1 MSARERLLK
10 QFRELVGVRL
20 ERINRRIVELEAGA
34 SVEAGR
40 TVLRE
45 LHGLKG
51 EARMMG
57 FDDINTVVHEM
68 EELVRSTERVE
79 HALSAGSIDALLQAG
94 DAVLVLAGASP
105 EPQQTPPEVA
115 RLVRWLQQCTRAE
128 ASGQGESGTAPGA
141 PLKVDPSTPSAS
153 ASMQAAALRVDPSTP
168 GTATQAPPVRR
179 EPQERDE
186 QDVTP
191 AWGSAPLGVAT
202 GPSLVSRQAPAP
214 APAPVPPAASRT
226 PMGGRTVAVEPPRAQ
241 SSAASTASTTINRM
255 PPATPEPPLTRT
267 ATVTTG
273 VRSGDR
279 ADGSVR
285 IGVASLDLLTSAVTN
300 LTQVSRRRELA
311 TLRRLELARELSLLA
326 RAAEDLGLAGG
337 MLAERLGRAKEL
349 AAELHREAKLLANE
363 ELRDLGYVADEV
375 QRLRMLPLSVLFEPY
390 PRMVRDLARELGKEV
405 ELVVDGEDTRADRAV
420 VEALRDPLL
429 HLVRNALDH
438 GLESRVDRVAS
449 GKHPRGRLTLGA
461 AREGNRLVLR
471 VEDDG
476 VGLEPALLRRSAV
489 RKGFLDEATASAL
502 TDQAAR
508 ELIFLS
514 GFTSRE
520 VATDIS
526 GRGVGLDAVRSSL
539 RALGGDVLVESTPGR
554 GTRFELRVPVSL
566 TVAPLLFVKVA
577 EETLCLSAA
586 HVSRAV
592 KVEASQVKE
601 VAGRAV
607 LEVEGEAMPFA
618 SLGALLGLGPDQVAE
633 EGALVLAVRSQGA
646 TAALAVDRV
655 LEESVQ
661 AILPLK
667 GLLGSFPHLTG
678 ATTLADGRL
687 AMVLSAA
694 HLIAGAQGAMGLRVP
709 RAPAPARPPPAPR
722 RRILV
727 VDDSPLTRE
736 LIGSLLEAVGY
747 DVLMATDGM
756 EALELLNGT
765 KVDLVCS
772 DLEMPRVD
780 GLELTRRLKA
790 HPTHKVLPV
799 VILTTRGG
807 EEDRQRG
814 LAAGA
819 NGYIT
824 KGDLVRQDLV
834 DVVGRLLG

>member
-1 MSARERLLK
+1 MSGREKLLK

-34 SVEAGR
+34 SPEAGR

-57 FDDINTVVHEM
+57 FDTINTVVHEM
-68 EELVRSTERVE
+68 EELVRSTERAE
-79 HALSAGSIDALLQAG
+79 HALSAESIDALLRAA
-94 DAVLVLAGASP
+94 DAVLVLSGAAGQ
-105 EPQQTPPEVA
+105 EPAQSPPEVGK
-115 RLVRWLQQCTRAE
+115 LVRGLQECTRAE
-128 ASGQGESGTAPGA
+128 VSGLGASP
-141 PLKVDPSTPSAS
+141 P
-153 ASMQAAALRVDPSTP
+153 
-168 GTATQAPPVRR
+168 APPVATPRPGTPGSRR
-179 EPQERDE
+179 ESVEESGD
-186 QDVTP
+186 DVTP
-191 AWGSAPLGVAT
+191 AWGSVSLNVAA
-202 GPSLVSRQAPAP
+202 PSLVSRLAP
-214 APAPVPPAASRT
+214 PVPPAMAPASPSARA
-226 PMGGRTVAVEPPRAQ
+226 PLVGRSVGVEPPRAPPLP
-241 SSAASTASTTINRM
+241 ASVTVATSISRM
-255 PPATPEPPLTRT
+255 PPAVSEPPPR
-267 ATVTTG
+267 ASTVTAA
-273 VRSGDR
+273 VRTGDR

-285 IGVASLDLLTSAVTN
+285 IGVTSLDRLTSAVTN

-311 TLRRLELARELSLLA
+311 TTRRLDLARELSLLS
-326 RAAEDLGLAGG
+326 RSAEDWGPAGAVF
-337 MLAERLGRAKEL
+337 AERLGRAKEL
-349 AAELHREAKLLANE
+349 AAALHREEKLLANE

-405 ELVVDGEDTRADRAV
+405 ELVVDGEDTRADRTV

-438 GLESRVDRVAS
+438 GLESRVDRVAT
-449 GKHPRGRLTLGA
+449 GKHPRGKLTLSA
-461 AREGNRLVLR
+461 ARDGNRLVLR

-476 VGLEPALLRRSAV
+476 VGLEPSLLRRAAV
-489 RKGFLDEATASAL
+489 RKGFLDEAAASAL

-539 RALGGDVLVESTPGR
+539 RALGGDVLVASYGNQ

-592 KVEASQVKE
+592 RVEASQIRE
-601 VAGRAV
+601 VAGRGV
-607 LEVEGEAMPFA
+607 LEVDEQPMPFA
-618 SLGALLGLGPDQVAE
+618 SLGALLGLSPEQEAG
-633 EGALVLAVRSQGA
+633 EGALVLVVRSQGSM
-646 TAALAVDRV
+646 AALAVDRV
-655 LEESVQ
+655 LEESIQ

-667 GLLGSFPHLTG
+667 GLLAHFPHLTG

-687 AMVLSAA
+687 SMVLSAA
-694 HLIAGAQGAMGLRVP
+694 HLIANARGLAGFRGTRASAVAP
-709 RAPAPARPPPAPR
+709 RPAPAPR

-747 DVLMATDGM
+747 DVVMATDGI
-756 EALELLNGT
+756 EALDLLAST
-765 KVDLVCS
+765 RVDLVCT
-772 DLEMPRVD
+772 DLEMPRAD
-780 GLELTRRLKA
+780 GLELTRRLKD

-819 NGYIT
+819 DGYIT

>member
-1 MSARERLLK
+1 MSAREKLLK

-34 SVEAGR
+34 SLEAGR

-57 FDDINTVVHEM
+57 FEAINSVVHEM
-68 EELVRSTERVE
+68 EELVRCTERAE
-79 HALSAGSIDALLQAG
+79 HAMSAGSIDALLHAG

-105 EPQQTPPEVA
+105 EPAQTPPEVDK
-115 RLVRWLQQCTRAE
+115 LVRWLKECTRAE
-128 ASGQGESGTAPGA
+128 ASNPAGPASPPGPAHAPGSRA
-141 PLKVDPSTPSAS
+141 EP
-153 ASMQAAALRVDPSTP
+153 
-168 GTATQAPPVRR
+168 ATVPARKDVH
-179 EPQERDE
+179 EKERDDRDE
-186 QDVTP
+186 VTP
-191 AWGSAPLGVAT
+191 AWGSAPLGVSM
-202 GPSLVSRQAPAP
+202 PSLVSRQAPP
-214 APAPVPPAASRT
+214 PPPVPPAHPAQR
-226 PMGGRTVAVEPPRAQ
+226 PPLVGRSVPVEPPRVQ
-241 SSAASTASTTINRM
+241 SSAATVATSTINRM
-255 PPATPEPPLTRT
+255 PPASPEVPVRT
-267 ATVTTG
+267 GSVPG
-273 VRSGDR
+273 VRAGDR

-311 TLRRLELARELSLLA
+311 TARRLELARELSLLA
-326 RAAEDLGLAGG
+326 RAAEDLGPAAAALS
-337 MLAERLGRAKEL
+337 ERLGRTKEL
-349 AAELHREAKLLANE
+349 AAALHREAKLLANE
-363 ELRDLGYVADEV
+363 ELRDLGYVAEEV

-405 ELVVDGEDTRADRAV
+405 ELVVDGEETRADRAV

-438 GLESRVDRVAS
+438 GLESRVDRVAT

-461 AREGNRLVLR
+461 SRDGNRLVLR
-471 VEDDG
+471 VQDDG
-476 VGLEPALLRRSAV
+476 VGLEPALLRRAAV
-489 RKGFLDEATASAL
+489 RKGFLDEASASAL

-539 RALGGDVLVESTPGR
+539 RALGGDVLVASTPGR

-566 TVAPLLFVKVA
+566 TVSPLLFVKVA
-577 EETLCLSAA
+577 EETLCLSAV

-592 KVEASQVKE
+592 KVEASQIKE

-607 LEVEGEAMPFA
+607 LLLDEQPMPFA
-618 SLGALLGLGPDQVAE
+618 SLGALLGLGPEEVAG
-633 EGALVLAVRSQGA
+633 EGALVLVVRSQGA

-667 GLLGSFPHLTG
+667 GLMAHFPHLTG

-694 HLIAGAQGAMGLRVP
+694 HLIASAQGTLGLRIP
-709 RAPAPARPPPAPR
+709 RAPAAARPPDAPR

-747 DVLMATDGM
+747 DVIMATDGM
-756 EALELLNGT
+756 EALDMLNGSLNGGPNGP
-765 KVDLVCS
+765 KVDLVCT

-780 GLELTRRLKA
+780 GLELTRRLKEHA
-790 HPTHKVLPV
+790 THKVLPV

>member
-1 MSARERLLK
+1 MSGREKLLK

-34 SVEAGR
+34 SPDAGR

-57 FDDINTVVHEM
+57 FDTINTVVHEM
-68 EELVRSTERVE
+68 EELVRSTERAE
-79 HALSAGSIDALLQAG
+79 HALSADSIDALLRAA
-94 DAVLVLAGASP
+94 DAVLVLSGAAGQ
-105 EPQQTPPEVA
+105 EPVQSPPEVGK
-115 RLVRWLQQCTRAE
+115 LVRGLQECTRAE
-128 ASGQGESGTAPGA
+128 ITGLG
-141 PLKVDPSTPSAS
+141 
-153 ASMQAAALRVDPSTP
+153 AAAPP
-168 GTATQAPPVRR
+168 PPVATPRAGPPIARR
-179 EPQERDE
+179 ESVEE
-186 QDVTP
+186 SAEETTP
-191 AWGSAPLGVAT
+191 AWGSVSLSAAS
-202 GPSLVSRQAPAP
+202 PSLVSRSAP
-214 APAPVPPAASRT
+214 PVPPAIAPASSSTR
-226 PMGGRTVAVEPPRAQ
+226 PPPPGRASSLEPPRA
-241 SSAASTASTTINRM
+241 APPASVTVATSISRM
-255 PPATPEPPLTRT
+255 PPAVPEPPRPSPVTAAVRT
-267 ATVTTG
+267 A
-273 VRSGDR
+273 DR

-285 IGVASLDLLTSAVTN
+285 IGVASLDRLTSAVTN

-311 TLRRLELARELSLLA
+311 TTRRLDLARELSLLA
-326 RAAEDLGLAGG
+326 RAAEDLGPAALL
-337 MLAERLGRAKEL
+337 LAERLGRAKEL
-349 AAELHREAKLLANE
+349 AAGLHREEKLLANE

-420 VEALRDPLL
+420 VEALRDSLL

-438 GLESRVDRVAS
+438 GLESRVDRVAA
-449 GKHPRGRLTLGA
+449 GKHPRGRLTLSA
-461 AREGNRLVLR
+461 ARDGNRLVLR

-476 VGLEPALLRRSAV
+476 VGLEPSVLRRAAV
-489 RKGFLDEATASAL
+489 RKGFLDEAAASGL

-539 RALGGDVLVESTPGR
+539 RALGGDVVVASHGNQ

-586 HVSRAV
+586 HVSRALR
-592 KVEASQVKE
+592 VEASQIKE
-601 VAGRAV
+601 VAGRGV
-607 LEVEGEAMPFA
+607 LEVDEQPMPFA
-618 SLGALLGLGPDQVAE
+618 SLGALLGLSPEQEAG
-633 EGALVLAVRSQGA
+633 EGALVLVVRSQGSM
-646 TAALAVDRV
+646 AALAVDRV

-667 GLLGSFPHLTG
+667 GLLGHFPHLTG

-687 AMVLSAA
+687 SMVLSAA
-694 HLIAGAQGAMGLRVP
+694 HLIANARGLSGFRGSRASAVTP
-709 RAPAPARPPPAPR
+709 RPAPPPR

-736 LIGSLLEAVGY
+736 LIGALLEAVGY
-747 DVLMATDGM
+747 DVVMATDGL
-756 EALELLNGT
+756 EALDLLVNT
-765 KVDLVCS
+765 QVDLVCT
-772 DLEMPRVD
+772 DLEMPRAD

-807 EEDRQRG
+807 EEDRRRG

-819 NGYIT
+819 DGYIT

-834 DVVGRLLG
+834 DVVRRLLG

>member
-1 MSARERLLK
+1 MSAREKLLK

-34 SVEAGR
+34 SLEAGR

-57 FDDINTVVHEM
+57 FDAINSVVHEM
-68 EELVRSTERVE
+68 EELVRSTERAE
-79 HALSAGSIDALLQAG
+79 HAMTAGSIDALLQAG

-105 EPQQTPPEVA
+105 EPAQPPPEVDK
-115 RLVRWLQQCTRAE
+115 LVRWLQECTRSE
-128 ASGQGESGTAPGA
+128 VSGHPVPASIPG
-141 PLKVDPSTPSAS
+141 PAS
-153 ASMQAAALRVDPSTP
+153 
-168 GTATQAPPVRR
+168 PPVPPARK
-179 EPQERDE
+179 EAPEKERDDRDE
-186 QDVTP
+186 VTP
-191 AWGSAPLGVAT
+191 AWGSASLSGMVS
-202 GPSLVSRQAPAP
+202 SLVSRQAPP
-214 APAPVPPAASRT
+214 PSSPPVPTSPAR
-226 PMGGRTVAVEPPRAQ
+226 PPLVGRSVPVEPPRAQ
-241 SSAASTASTTINRM
+241 ASTTATATATTTISRM
-255 PPATPEPPLTRT
+255 PPATPEVPVRT
-267 ATVTTG
+267 GSVSG
-273 VRSGDR
+273 VRAGDR

-285 IGVASLDLLTSAVTN
+285 IGVASLELLTSAVTN

-311 TLRRLELARELSLLA
+311 TTRRLELARELSLLA
-326 RAAEDLGLAGG
+326 RAAEDLGPAAAALS
-337 MLAERLGRAKEL
+337 ERLGKAKEL
-349 AAELHREAKLLANE
+349 AAALHREAKLLANE

-390 PRMVRDLARELGKEV
+390 PRMVRDLARELGKEA

-438 GLESRVDRVAS
+438 GLESRVDRVAT

-461 AREGNRLVLR
+461 ARDGNRLVLR

-476 VGLEPALLRRSAV
+476 VGLEPSLLRRAAV
-489 RKGFLDEATASAL
+489 RKGYLDEASASAL

-526 GRGVGLDAVRSSL
+526 GRGVGLDAVRTSL
-539 RALGGDVLVESTPGR
+539 RALGGDVLVASKPGG

-592 KVEASQVKE
+592 KVEASQIRE

-607 LEVEGEAMPFA
+607 LEVDDQPMPFA
-618 SLGALLGLGPDQVAE
+618 SLGALLGLGPEEVAG
-633 EGALVLAVRSQGA
+633 EGALVLVVRSQGA

-667 GLLGSFPHLTG
+667 GLLARFPHLTG

-694 HLIAGAQGAMGLRVP
+694 HLIAGAQGAVGPRVP
-709 RAPAPARPPPAPR
+709 RAPAAARPLPAPR

-747 DVLMATDGM
+747 DVFMATDGM
-756 EALELLNGT
+756 EALDMLNAASNGPR
-765 KVDLVCS
+765 VDLVCT

-790 HPTHKVLPV
+790 HATHKVLPV
-799 VILTTRGG
+799 IILTTRGG

-819 NGYIT
+819 DGYIT

>member
-1 MSARERLLK
+1 MSGREKLLK

-34 SVEAGR
+34 SPEAGR

-57 FDDINTVVHEM
+57 FDTINTVVHEM
-68 EELVRSTERVE
+68 EELVRSTERAE
-79 HALSAGSIDALLQAG
+79 HALSAESIDALLRAA
-94 DAVLVLAGASP
+94 DAVLVLSGAAGQ
-105 EPQQTPPEVA
+105 EPAQSPPEVGK
-115 RLVRWLQQCTRAE
+115 LVRGLQECTRAE
-128 ASGQGESGTAPGA
+128 VSGLGASPA
-141 PLKVDPSTPSAS
+141 
-153 ASMQAAALRVDPSTP
+153 
-168 GTATQAPPVRR
+168 APPVAPPRSAAPSPRR
-179 EPQERDE
+179 ESVEESGD
-186 QDVTP
+186 DVTP
-191 AWGSAPLGVAT
+191 AWGSASLNVTA
-202 GPSLVSRQAPAP
+202 PSLVSRLGP
-214 APAPVPPAASRT
+214 PVPPAIAPAAPSVRA
-226 PMGGRTVAVEPPRAQ
+226 PLVGRSMGVEPPRAPPPPPTP
-241 SSAASTASTTINRM
+241 ASVTVATSISRM
-255 PPATPEPPLTRT
+255 PPAVPEPPARTST
-267 ATVTTG
+267 ATAAVRTG
-273 VRSGDR
+273 ERT
-279 ADGSVR
+279 DGSVR
-285 IGVASLDLLTSAVTN
+285 IGVASLERLTSAVTN

-311 TLRRLELARELSLLA
+311 TTRRLDLARELSLLA
-326 RAAEDLGLAGG
+326 RSAEDLGPAGAV
-337 MLAERLGRAKEL
+337 LAERLGRAKEL
-349 AAELHREAKLLANE
+349 AAALHREEKLLANE

-438 GLESRVDRVAS
+438 GLESRVDRVAA
-449 GKHPRGRLTLGA
+449 GKHPRGKLTLSA
-461 AREGNRLVLR
+461 ARDGNRLVLR

-476 VGLEPALLRRSAV
+476 VGLEPSLLRRAAV
-489 RKGFLDEATASAL
+489 RKGFLDEAAASAL

-539 RALGGDVLVESTPGR
+539 RALGGDVLVASHGNQ

-592 KVEASQVKE
+592 RVEASQIRE
-601 VAGRAV
+601 VAGRGV
-607 LEVEGEAMPFA
+607 LEVDDQPMPFA
-618 SLGALLGLGPDQVAE
+618 SLGALLGLSPEQEAG
-633 EGALVLAVRSQGA
+633 EGALVLVVRSQGSM
-646 TAALAVDRV
+646 AALAVDRV
-655 LEESVQ
+655 LEESIQ

-667 GLLGSFPHLTG
+667 GLLAHFPHLTG

-687 AMVLSAA
+687 SMVLSAA
-694 HLIAGAQGAMGLRVP
+694 HLIANARGLAGFRGSRASAVVP
-709 RAPAPARPPPAPR
+709 RPAPAPR

-747 DVLMATDGM
+747 DVVMATDGI
-756 EALELLNGT
+756 EALDLLAST
-765 KVDLVCS
+765 RVDLVCT
-772 DLEMPRVD
+772 DLEMPRAD

-819 NGYIT
+819 DGYIT

>member
-1 MSARERLLK
+1 MSAREKLLK

-34 SVEAGR
+34 SLEAGR

-57 FDDINTVVHEM
+57 FDAINSVVHEM
-68 EELVRSTERVE
+68 EELVRSTERAE
-79 HALSAGSIDALLQAG
+79 HAMSAGSIDALLQAG

-105 EPQQTPPEVA
+105 EPAQTPPEVDK
-115 RLVRWLQQCTRAE
+115 LVRWLQECTRAE
-128 ASGQGESGTAPGA
+128 VSGQVAPA
-141 PLKVDPSTPSAS
+141 PTPS
-153 ASMQAAALRVDPSTP
+153 P
-168 GTATQAPPVRR
+168 APPPVPPARK
-179 EPQERDE
+179 EAPEKERDE
-186 QDVTP
+186 RDEVTP
-191 AWGSAPLGVAT
+191 AWGSAPLNVMVS
-202 GPSLVSRQAPAP
+202 SLVSRQAPPPSAPPVP
-214 APAPVPPAASRT
+214 APPARPPLVGRSVP
-226 PMGGRTVAVEPPRAQ
+226 VEPPRAQ
-241 SSAASTASTTINRM
+241 GSVTATAATTISRM
-255 PPATPEPPLTRT
+255 PPATPEVPVRT
-267 ATVTTG
+267 GSASG
-273 VRSGDR
+273 VRAGDR

-311 TLRRLELARELSLLA
+311 TTRRLELARELSLLA
-326 RAAEDLGLAGG
+326 RAAEDLGPAAAALS
-337 MLAERLGRAKEL
+337 ERLGKAKEL
-349 AAELHREAKLLANE
+349 AAALHREAKLLANE
-363 ELRDLGYVADEV
+363 ELRDLGYVAEEV

-438 GLESRVDRVAS
+438 GLESRVDRVAT

-461 AREGNRLVLR
+461 ARDGNRLVLR

-476 VGLEPALLRRSAV
+476 VGLEPALLRRAAV
-489 RKGFLDEATASAL
+489 RKGFLDEASASAL

-539 RALGGDVLVESTPGR
+539 RALGGDVLVASSPGG

-566 TVAPLLFVKVA
+566 TVAPLLFVKVG
-577 EETLCLSAA
+577 EETLCLSAV

-592 KVEASQVKE
+592 KVEASQIRE

-607 LEVEGEAMPFA
+607 LEVDEQPMPFA
-618 SLGALLGLGPDQVAE
+618 SLGALLGLGPEEVAG
-633 EGALVLAVRSQGA
+633 EGALVLVVRSQGA

-667 GLLGSFPHLTG
+667 GLLARFPHLTG

-694 HLIAGAQGAMGLRVP
+694 HLIASAQGAMGPRVP
-709 RAPAPARPPPAPR
+709 RAPAPSRPPPAPR

-747 DVLMATDGM
+747 DVVMATDGM
-756 EALELLNGT
+756 EALDMLNAAPNGPR
-765 KVDLVCS
+765 VDLVCT

-790 HPTHKVLPV
+790 HATHKVLPV

-819 NGYIT
+819 DGYIT

>member
-1 MSARERLLK
+1 LSAREKLLK
-10 QFRELVGVRL
+10 QFRELVAVRM
-20 ERINRRIVELEAGA
+20 ERINRNIMELESGG
-34 SVEAGR
+34 SMESGR
-40 TVLRE
+40 SVLRE

-57 FDDINTVVHEM
+57 FDDINSLVHEM
-68 EELVRSTERVE
+68 EELVRASERTGHSLSSGSTDVLLLASDAVMLLAGVVSPQQKLPEVEKLARWLRERVR
-79 HALSAGSIDALLQAG
+79 
-94 DAVLVLAGASP
+94 V
-105 EPQQTPPEVA
+105 
-115 RLVRWLQQCTRAE
+115 E
-128 ASGQGESGTAPGA
+128 ASESP
-141 PLKVDPSTPSAS
+141 DAS
-153 ASMQAAALRVDPSTP
+153 AIPGLPLPS
-168 GTATQAPPVRR
+168 
-179 EPQERDE
+179 
-186 QDVTP
+186 
-191 AWGSAPLGVAT
+191 PLV
-202 GPSLVSRQAPAP
+202 
-214 APAPVPPAASRT
+214 PVPPAVVPRAEMAPAPRPESSPAPRGELPAPPRKEEPAPGSAPGGSAAASLVVPRKSESSPPVAPASR
-226 PMGGRTVAVEPPRAQ
+226 PSGPARPVVVEAPRAPAVMVAAANLGRLPAPEEPPRV
-241 SSAASTASTTINRM
+241 
-255 PPATPEPPLTRT
+255 PAVRT
-267 ATVTTG
+267 G
-273 VRSGDR
+273 EMR

-311 TLRRLELARELSLLA
+311 NTRRLELVRELSQLA
-326 RAAEDLGLAGG
+326 RAAEDLGPVAAPL
-337 MLAERLGRAKEL
+337 LERLGLVKEV

-363 ELRDLGYVADEV
+363 ELRDLGYVAEEV

-420 VEALRDPLL
+420 VESLRDPLL

-438 GLESRVDRVAS
+438 GLEPRVERVGA

-471 VEDDG
+471 VADDG
-476 VGLEPALLRRSAV
+476 VGLDPALLRRAAV
-489 RKGFLDEATASAL
+489 RKGFLDEAAAGAL
-502 TDQAAR
+502 SDQAAR

-520 VATDIS
+520 VATDLS
-526 GRGVGLDAVRSSL
+526 GRGVGLDAVRASL
-539 RALGGDVLVESTPGR
+539 RALGGDVTVQSSPGR

-577 EETLCLSAA
+577 EETLCLSAV
-586 HVSRAV
+586 HVSRAL
-592 KVEASQVKE
+592 KVEASQLKE
-601 VAGRAV
+601 VAGREV
-607 LEVEGEAMPFA
+607 LEVDDQPMPFA
-618 SLGALLGLGPDQVAE
+618 TLGSLLGLSPERGAD
-633 EGALVLAVRSQGA
+633 EGALVLVVRSQGA

-655 LEESVQ
+655 LEERVQ

-667 GLLGSFPHLTG
+667 GLLTTRFPHLTG

-694 HLIAGAQGAMGLRVP
+694 HLIASARGL
-709 RAPAPARPPPAPR
+709 AGARPVPTPRPAAAPAPR

-736 LIGSLLEAVGY
+736 LVSSLLEAVGY
-747 DVLMATDGM
+747 DVIMAADGV
-756 EALELLNGT
+756 EALEVLGPSRAE
-765 KVDLVCS
+765 LVVS

-780 GLELTRRLKA
+780 GLELTRRLKS
-790 HPTHKVLPV
+790 HPTFKGLPV

-819 NGYIT
+819 DGYIT

-834 DVVGRLLG
+834 DVVRRLLS

>member
-1 MSARERLLK
+1 MSAREKLLK

-34 SVEAGR
+34 SLEAGR

-57 FDDINTVVHEM
+57 FDAINSVVHEM
-68 EELVRSTERVE
+68 EELVRSTERAE
-79 HALSAGSIDALLQAG
+79 HAMSAGSIDALLHAG

-105 EPQQTPPEVA
+105 DPAQTPPEVDK
-115 RLVRWLQQCTRAE
+115 LVRWLKECTHAE
-128 ASGQGESGTAPGA
+128 ASSPAGPASPPGPAPAPASRGEP
-141 PLKVDPSTPSAS
+141 
-153 ASMQAAALRVDPSTP
+153 
-168 GTATQAPPVRR
+168 ATVPARKDVH
-179 EPQERDE
+179 EKERDDRE
-186 QDVTP
+186 EVTP
-191 AWGSAPLGVAT
+191 TWGSAPLGVSM
-202 GPSLVSRQAPAP
+202 PSLVSRQAPPPPPTTPP
-214 APAPVPPAASRT
+214 APPAQRPPLVGRSVP
-226 PMGGRTVAVEPPRAQ
+226 VEPPRVQ
-241 SSAASTASTTINRM
+241 SSAATVATTTINRM
-255 PPATPEPPLTRT
+255 PPASPEVPVRT
-267 ATVTTG
+267 GSAPG
-273 VRSGDR
+273 VRAGDR

-311 TLRRLELARELSLLA
+311 TARRLELARELSLLA
-326 RAAEDLGLAGG
+326 RAAEDLGPAAAALS
-337 MLAERLGRAKEL
+337 ERLGRTKEL
-349 AAELHREAKLLANE
+349 AAALHREAKLLANE
-363 ELRDLGYVADEV
+363 ELRDLGYVAEEV

-438 GLESRVDRVAS
+438 GLESRVDRVAT

-461 AREGNRLVLR
+461 SRDGNRLVLR
-471 VEDDG
+471 VQDDG
-476 VGLEPALLRRSAV
+476 VGLEPALLRRAAV
-489 RKGFLDEATASAL
+489 RKGFLDEASASAL

-539 RALGGDVLVESTPGR
+539 RALGGDVLVASTPGR

-566 TVAPLLFVKVA
+566 TVSPLLFVKVA
-577 EETLCLSAA
+577 EETLCLSAV
-586 HVSRAV
+586 HVSRAM
-592 KVEASQVKE
+592 KVEASQIKE

-607 LEVEGEAMPFA
+607 LLVDDQPMPFA
-618 SLGALLGLGPDQVAE
+618 SLGALLGLGPDEVAG
-633 EGALVLAVRSQGA
+633 EGALVLVVRSQGA

-667 GLLGSFPHLTG
+667 GLMAHFPHLTG

-694 HLIAGAQGAMGLRVP
+694 HLIASAQGALGLRIP
-709 RAPAPARPPPAPR
+709 RAPAAARPPAAPR

-747 DVLMATDGM
+747 DVVMATDGM
-756 EALELLNGT
+756 EALDLLNGSPNGP
-765 KVDLVCS
+765 KVDLVCT

-780 GLELTRRLKA
+780 GLELTRRLKE

>member
-1 MSARERLLK
+1 MSAREKLLK

-34 SVEAGR
+34 SLEAGR

-57 FDDINTVVHEM
+57 FDAINSVVHEM
-68 EELVRSTERVE
+68 EELVRSTERAE
-79 HALSAGSIDALLQAG
+79 HAMSAGSIDALLHAG

-105 EPQQTPPEVA
+105 EPAQTPPEVDK
-115 RLVRWLQQCTRAE
+115 LVRWLKECTRAE
-128 ASGQGESGTAPGA
+128 ASNPAGPASSPGPAHAPDSRGEP
-141 PLKVDPSTPSAS
+141 
-153 ASMQAAALRVDPSTP
+153 
-168 GTATQAPPVRR
+168 ATVPARR
-179 EPQERDE
+179 DVHEKERDDRE
-186 QDVTP
+186 EATP
-191 AWGSAPLGVAT
+191 TWGSAPLGVSM
-202 GPSLVSRQAPAP
+202 PSLVSRQVAPP
-214 APAPVPPAASRT
+214 SPVPPAPPAQR
-226 PMGGRTVAVEPPRAQ
+226 PPLVGRSVPVEPPRVQ
-241 SSAASTASTTINRM
+241 SSAATVATSTINRM
-255 PPATPEPPLTRT
+255 PPASPEVPVRT
-267 ATVTTG
+267 GSVPG
-273 VRSGDR
+273 VRAGDR

-311 TLRRLELARELSLLA
+311 TARRLELARELSLLA
-326 RAAEDLGLAGG
+326 RAAEDLGPAAAALS
-337 MLAERLGRAKEL
+337 ERLGRTKEL
-349 AAELHREAKLLANE
+349 AAALHREAKLLANE

-438 GLESRVDRVAS
+438 GLESRVDRVAT

-461 AREGNRLVLR
+461 SRDGNRLVLR
-471 VEDDG
+471 VQDDG
-476 VGLEPALLRRSAV
+476 VGLEPALLRRAAV
-489 RKGFLDEATASAL
+489 RKGFLDEASASAL

-539 RALGGDVLVESTPGR
+539 RALGGDVLVASTPGR

-566 TVAPLLFVKVA
+566 TVSPLLFVKVA
-577 EETLCLSAA
+577 EETLCLSAV

-592 KVEASQVKE
+592 KVEASQIKE

-607 LEVEGEAMPFA
+607 LLLDDQPMPFA
-618 SLGALLGLGPDQVAE
+618 SLGALLGLGPEEVAG
-633 EGALVLAVRSQGA
+633 EGALVLVVRSQGA

-667 GLLGSFPHLTG
+667 GLMAHFPHLTG

-694 HLIAGAQGAMGLRVP
+694 HLIASAQGTLGLRIP
-709 RAPAPARPPPAPR
+709 RAPAAARPPSAPR

-747 DVLMATDGM
+747 DVIMATDGM
-756 EALELLNGT
+756 EALDLLNGSLNGGPNGP
-765 KVDLVCS
+765 KVDLVCT

-780 GLELTRRLKA
+780 GLELTRRLKEHA
-790 HPTHKVLPV
+790 THKVLPV